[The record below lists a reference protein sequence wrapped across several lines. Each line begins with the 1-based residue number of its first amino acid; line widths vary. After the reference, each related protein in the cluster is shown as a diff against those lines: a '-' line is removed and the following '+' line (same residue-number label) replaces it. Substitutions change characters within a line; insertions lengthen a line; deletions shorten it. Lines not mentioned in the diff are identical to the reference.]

1 MKEHNTVVEKF
12 PPRQSERLQTK
23 SSADA
28 SARMM
33 KAFHEED
40 CEKSSSNLQQRYT
53 EKQWLHGT
61 VEIRVVLFTQQHEHY
76 THARTRT
83 HAHRAW
89 RQTVQNIN
97 CLFFFC
103 ESFTC
108 LHRKYC
114 TVLAS
119 FFFKKEILLPLY
131 LANTGITKT
140 AILTVRKKIWPWLSP
155 SMFRILTKLFSLI
168 EFSPSMILHTKKY
181 TSAEKK
187 IL

>member
-12 PPRQSERLQTK
+12 PPRQSKRLQTK

-76 THARTRT
+76 THARTHT

-97 CLFFFC
+97 CLFFFLWKFYLSSQKILH
-103 ESFTC
+103 SFS
-108 LHRKYC
+108 L
-114 TVLAS
+114 
-119 FFFKKEILLPLY
+119 FFFL
-131 LANTGITKT
+131 
-140 AILTVRKKIWPWLSP
+140 RKK
-155 SMFRILTKLFSLI
+155 LFFHYI
-168 EFSPSMILHTKKY
+168 
-181 TSAEKK
+181 
-187 IL
+187 